1 MPFGLKNTGATH
13 QRLVN
18 RMLIGQNVELY
29 VDDMLV
35 KSKAKEEH
43 LDDLKETFNT
53 LCKYNMK
60 LNPTKCVFRVSSG
73 NTLIHGVTM
82 RDRGKPRQSE
92 GHLRADIPKNG
103 EGSQKS
109 DRQGSSPESVHLTS
123 HWYMP
128 LVLQNSQKSFWMD
141 GRVQRRFEKVES
153 LSCATI
159 IVESIHHR
167 RRTLPL
173 PGSPNGHSQFSLD
186 KGRKRNT
193 TTSVLHQPS
202 LLGSRKKI
210 HENGKNGSITSNCFL
225 IFKLILF

>member
-1 MPFGLKNTGATH
+1 
-13 QRLVN
+13 
-18 RMLIGQNVELY
+18 MLIGQNVELY

-73 NTLIHGVTM
+73 NTLIHGVTI

-92 GHLRADIPKNG
+92 DHLGADIPKNG

-123 HWYMP
+123 H
-128 LVLQNSQKSFWMD
+128 
-141 GRVQRRFEKVES
+141 
-153 LSCATI
+153 
-159 IVESIHHR
+159 
-167 RRTLPL
+167 
-173 PGSPNGHSQFSLD
+173 
-186 KGRKRNT
+186 
-193 TTSVLHQPS
+193 
-202 LLGSRKKI
+202 
-210 HENGKNGSITSNCFL
+210 
-225 IFKLILF
+225 